1 MRKIAAMFSFGEVEA
16 ARREWSCSWSEAFCR
31 LLEGQ
36 MPASVLDHY
45 LVHMFPDNASRKV
58 H

>member
-1 MRKIAAMFSFGEVEA
+1 MFSFGEIEA
-16 ARREWSCSWSEAFCR
+16 ARREWDCSWSEALYR
-31 LLEGQ
+31 LLEGE

-45 LVHMFPDNASRKV
+45 LVHHFPESASRKV